1 MITLRNLA
9 LRRGVKLL
17 FQEVNLTFHAGQK
30 IGFVGANGCGK
41 SSLFALLRGELQAD
55 AGDVNLSGKLKI
67 AHVQQEMPSTDRSA
81 LDYVLDGDGE
91 LRDIEAALL
100 AEPDG
105 IHAAELHARF
115 ETIGGYTAQARGAQL
130 LHGLGFTSQDEQKPV
145 NHFSGGWRMRLNLVQ
160 ALMCRSEVL
169 LLDEPT
175 NHLDL
180 DAVLWF
186 EQWLKRYPGTLLLI
200 SHDRDFLD
208 AVVDHIAHV
217 SDKNIYLYT
226 GTYSD
231 FERQRAE
238 KLTLQQAIYEKQ
250 QREIAHMQD
259 FVARFRA
266 KATKARQAQSRL
278 KALARMEVIAPAH
291 VDSPFD
297 FEFQPPASVPSVL
310 LNLDEVSLGYQEP
323 ILEKVTLQIVAGMR
337 VGLLGAN
344 GAGKSTLIKCL
355 SGLLKPL
362 NGKIIFHENLKIGYF
377 AQHQIEQL
385 ENDHSALYHVQ
396 RLDAQATEQSIRNF
410 LGGFAFRGDM
420 VDCPIAPFSGGEKAR
435 LALALLVW
443 QRPNLLLLDE
453 PTNHLDLDMRHAL
466 TVALQDY
473 EGALVI
479 VSHDR
484 HLLRTTTDQLFLVAN
499 QQVKLFDGDLDDYR
513 QWLLEEKKNAENKL
527 LPQVSREEKKR
538 NDAAQREQRRGLQNK
553 LKQLEKQLE
562 KLSSEKNQLE
572 TLLADPAVYSDK
584 VKIRD
589 YSQQRVEIIQ
599 QLQQVE
605 DNWLEVCETLETL
618 L

>member
-217 SDKNIYLYT
+217 SDKNIDLYT